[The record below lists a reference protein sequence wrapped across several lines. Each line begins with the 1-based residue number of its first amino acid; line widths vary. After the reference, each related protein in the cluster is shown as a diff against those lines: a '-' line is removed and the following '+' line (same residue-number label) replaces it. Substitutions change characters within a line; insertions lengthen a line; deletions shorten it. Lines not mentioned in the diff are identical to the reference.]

1 MGTDAAVPPW
11 LERRAALLGAD
22 GHAWLTAIP
31 DVVVALQ
38 RRWAVTVE
46 EQLNG
51 GTSAWV
57 ARVRRSDGT
66 PAVLKIAMPDE
77 TGEREVA
84 VLHAACGR
92 GYARLLAAAPEHRAV
107 LLEAL
112 GPALERSGLAP
123 ERQIEILCAALRDA
137 WQVPTPDAAPE
148 AKAEA
153 LADLVGRLWDELD
166 RPCSARVVELALEYA
181 RRRADASGRLVVV
194 HGDPHPGNALRRP
207 DGTYVFVD
215 PDGFVADPAYDLGV
229 VLRDW
234 CPELLAGDA
243 SELAGRY
250 CRLLAAR
257 SGIDPAAID
266 EWGFLERVS
275 SGLHILELGMSDL
288 ARPFLETAEQL
299 AAARR

>member
-1 MGTDAAVPPW
+1 MGTDAVPPW

-46 EQLNG
+46 EELSG

-66 PAVLKIAMPDE
+66 PAVLKIAMSDE
-77 TGEREVA
+77 ACEREVA
-84 VLHAACGR
+84 LLQAAGGR
-92 GYARLLAAAPEHRAV
+92 GYARLLAAEPEHRAV

-137 WQVPTPDAAPE
+137 WQVPAPDAAPE

-257 SGIDPAAID
+257 TGIDGTAID